1 MVLRNTAWFR
11 AAALGILIVLS
22 CLQHTRAEGIAAD
35 DSSPATLPP
44 TRQDVDDPPIGQAA
58 AHLGEVGQYLWE
70 VYKRAPIKS
79 DRTGNFTW
87 KDPEAAKRLGMS
99 TPEYVIGGMDADFRE
114 QLYHAGKAMDE
125 AGIKWTI
132 LSAFRDDYRQ
142 SLAAGYRAGVRNS
155 LHGGSVRT
163 GGYGRGRAVD
173 VASENDD
180 VESVWKWFDAHGA
193 RFGLHRPMKVA
204 DAGHVQPQGAW
215 RKIAAELRTARVASA
230 QLNPRAK
237 PPARKIK
244 RFASVSR

>member
-1 MVLRNTAWFR
+1 MVLRNTAWSR

-35 DSSPATLPP
+35 DSPPATLPP

-163 GGYGRGRAVD
+163 GGHWRGGAGD
-173 VASENDD
+173 VARGKDEVGVGLEWVDAPGAPLGAQPP
-180 VESVWKWFDAHGA
+180 VEG
-193 RFGLHRPMKVA
+193 G
-204 DAGHVQPQGAW
+204 DAGPVP
-215 RKIAAELRTARVASA
+215 
-230 QLNPRAK
+230 
-237 PPARKIK
+237 
-244 RFASVSR
+244 